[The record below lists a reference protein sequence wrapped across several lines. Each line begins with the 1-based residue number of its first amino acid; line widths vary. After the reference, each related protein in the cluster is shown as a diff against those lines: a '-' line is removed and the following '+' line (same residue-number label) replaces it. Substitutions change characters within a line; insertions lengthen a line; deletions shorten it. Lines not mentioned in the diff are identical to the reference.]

1 MASKRSAMAALV
13 GVAMLLGGLGAR
25 GAPAAAQ
32 GPPAPVPR
40 PDLAL
45 RAEDLPAGYQEVA
58 PIDVSF
64 GGVPV
69 QDRAL
74 RPTVPG
80 LAPIWIWTVT
90 FQVSVPVTDERIGRW
105 GDDLARS
112 LSRDFGPSLD
122 RSVGAPVLLRDWA
135 DLNPAGLGEHA
146 TMYRFRYQQLE
157 DTTAGDGALVVFS
170 RGDVVSVLAALG
182 TTGRADADLVPLAR
196 IVDARVA
203 GEVAPARS

>member
-1 MASKRSAMAALV
+1 MASKRSAMVALV

-32 GPPAPVPR
+32 EPPAPVPR

-45 RAEDLPAGYQEVA
+45 TAEDLPAGYQEVA
-58 PIDVSF
+58 PIDVTF
-64 GGVPV
+64 GGVAV

-74 RPTVPG
+74 RPIVPG

-90 FQVSVPVTDERIGRW
+90 FQVGVPVTDERIGRW
-105 GDDLARS
+105 GDELARR

-135 DLNPAGLGEHA
+135 DLDLAGLGEHA
-146 TMYRFRYQQLE
+146 TMYRFRYQQL
-157 DTTAGDGALVVFS
+157 DDNGAGDGALVVFS
-170 RGDVVSVLAALG
+170 RSDVVSVLAALG
-182 TTGRADADLVPLAR
+182 TAGRVDADLVPLAR
-196 IVDARVA
+196 IVDERVA
-203 GEVAPARS
+203 GEVALARR